1 MSSPAGAHPDG
12 QALRYAPGA
21 TRQPAPGRLRAP
33 RRAAGAPGARAARAR
48 RLGIRTLALGYLA
61 LLLLA
66 PLVMIF
72 YRTFEHGVGPV
83 WNAVTAPNAVHAF
96 WLSVEIVAIAVPLNT
111 AFGIGIALLLERGS
125 MRGKALLGTVIDMP
139 FAISPVVV
147 GLALVLVYGK
157 TGWFGDWLTAH
168 GIQVIFSVPG
178 MVIATAV
185 VSLPFVARET
195 GPVLRELGTDA
206 EQAAATLGAG
216 PWQTFWRV
224 TLPAIRWGVVYG
236 VVLTTARALGEF
248 GAVSIVSGRIEG
260 QTQTLPLYVQD
271 RFENFD
277 ITGAYAAAIVLALL
291 ALGTL
296 LAMNLLT
303 RRTRRESMTTP

>member
-1 MSSPAGAHPDG
+1 MSSSGEVAVGLASPRAKELGPRRPAGG
-12 QALRYAPGA
+12 IGA
-21 TRQPAPGRLRAP
+21 ED
-33 RRAAGAPGARAARAR
+33 RAARR
-48 RLGIRTLALGYLA
+48 RTLCARTIALGYLA
-61 LLLLA
+61 MLLA
-66 PLVMIF
+66 APVAMIF
-72 YRTFEHGVGPV
+72 YRTFEHGLAPV
-83 WNAVTAPNAVHAF
+83 WSAVSAPNAQHAF
-96 WLSVEIVAIAVPLNT
+96 WLSLEIVAIVVPLNT
-111 AFGIGIALLLERGS
+111 VFGIGIALLLERGRF
-125 MRGKALLGTVIDMP
+125 RGKALLGILIDLP

-147 GLALVLVYGK
+147 GFTLVLVYGQ
-157 TGWFGDWLTAH
+157 TGWFGDWLAEN

-195 GPVLRELGTDA
+195 MPVLRELGIDS
-206 EQAAATLGAG
+206 EQAAATLGASG
-216 PWQTFWRV
+216 WQTFWRV
-224 TLPAIRWGVVYG
+224 TLPGIRWGVVYG

-277 ITGAYAAAIVLALL
+277 TTGAYTAAVVLALL
-291 ALGTL
+291 AFGTL

-303 RRTRRESMTTP
+303 RRAHGRVTG

>member
-1 MSSPAGAHPDG
+1 MSSSGSGAISLAHPS
-12 QALRYAPGA
+12 LPRPK
-21 TRQPAPGRLRAP
+21 AP
-33 RRAAGAPGARAARAR
+33 RHAAAARARAR
-48 RLGIRTLALGYLA
+48 RLAVRALALGYLA

-72 YRTFEHGVGPV
+72 YRTFEHGLGPV
-83 WNAVTAPNAVHAF
+83 WSALSASNFRHAL
-96 WLSVEIVAIAVPLNT
+96 WLSLEVVAIAVPLNT
-111 AFGIGIALLLERGS
+111 IFGIGLALLLERGRI
-125 MRGKALLGTVIDMP
+125 RGKALIGTLIDLP

-157 TGWFGDWLTAH
+157 TGWFGSGLQGTAL
-168 GIQVIFSVPG
+168 QVIFSVPG
-178 MVIATAV
+178 IVVATAV

-195 GPVLRELGTDA
+195 IPVLRELGTDG
-206 EQAAATLGAG
+206 EQAAATLGASG
-216 PWQTFWRV
+216 WQTFWKV
-224 TLPAIRWGVVYG
+224 TLPGIRWAVVYG

-248 GAVSIVSGRIEG
+248 GAVSVVSGRVAG

-277 ITGAYAAAIVLALL
+277 ITGAYAAAVVLALL

-296 LAMNLLT
+296 GAMSLLA
-303 RRTRRESMTTP
+303 RRAQRRVAS

>member
-1 MSSPAGAHPDG
+1 MSARNASI
-12 QALRYAPGA
+12 
-21 TRQPAPGRLRAP
+21 
-33 RRAAGAPGARAARAR
+33 GAPGARAALSLTPSRTT
-48 RLGIRTLALGYLA
+48 RLGVRFVALGYLA

-66 PLVMIF
+66 PVAMIF
-72 YRTFEHGVGPV
+72 YRTFEHGLAPV
-83 WNAVTAPNAVHAF
+83 WDAITTPNAMHAF
-96 WLSVEIVAIAVPLNT
+96 WLSIEIVAIAVPLNT
-111 AFGIGIALLLERGS
+111 AFGIGMALLLERGRF
-125 MRGKALLGTVIDMP
+125 RGKALLGVLIDLP

-157 TGWFGDWLTAH
+157 TGWFGDWLAAH
-168 GIQVIFSVPG
+168 GIQVIFSMPG

-195 GPVLRELGTDA
+195 MPVLRELGTDS
-206 EQAAATLGAG
+206 EQAAATLGASA
-216 PWQTFWRV
+216 WQTFWRV

-277 ITGAYAAAIVLALL
+277 TAGAYTAAVVLALL

-303 RRTRRESMTTP
+303 RRRSGRTAV

>member
-1 MSSPAGAHPDG
+1 MSARDASV
-12 QALRYAPGA
+12 
-21 TRQPAPGRLRAP
+21 
-33 RRAAGAPGARAARAR
+33 GAPGARAALSLTPSRTT
-48 RLGIRTLALGYLA
+48 RLSVRVVALGYLA
-61 LLLLA
+61 LLLGA
-66 PLVMIF
+66 PVAMIF
-72 YRTFEHGVGPV
+72 YRTFEHGLAPV
-83 WNAVTAPNAVHAF
+83 SDAITTPNAMHAF
-96 WLSVEIVAIAVPLNT
+96 WLSIEIVAIAVPLNT
-111 AFGIGIALLLERGS
+111 VFGIGMALLLERGRF
-125 MRGKALLGTVIDMP
+125 RGKALLGVLIDLP

-157 TGWFGDWLTAH
+157 TGWFGDWLAGH
-168 GIQVIFSVPG
+168 AIQVIFSVPG

-195 GPVLRELGTDA
+195 MPVLRELGTDS
-206 EQAAATLGAG
+206 EQAAATLGASA
-216 PWQTFWRV
+216 WQTFWRV

-277 ITGAYAAAIVLALL
+277 TAGAYTAAVVLALL

-303 RRTRRESMTTP
+303 RRRSGRTAV